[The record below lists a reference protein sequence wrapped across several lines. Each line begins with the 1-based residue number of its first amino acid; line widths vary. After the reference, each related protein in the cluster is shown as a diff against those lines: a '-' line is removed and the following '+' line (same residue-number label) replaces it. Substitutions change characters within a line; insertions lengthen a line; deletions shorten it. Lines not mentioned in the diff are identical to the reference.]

1 MTRKL
6 YLTTSRPVT
15 GIFESSVTS
24 ALTLIK
30 PTERFGIVS
39 TGVVWEDLLSTAVRN
54 FLGTSTTSNR
64 FAGVQT
70 TSLSAAELH
79 HSPPELVRQRLRDAT
94 KRLVLQHQQDGL
106 GEVGAICL
114 GCAGMSGMDAI
125 VRESCIETLGAERGG
140 RVWIVDGVV
149 AGVSALEGALRS
161 MGR

>member
-1 MTRKL
+1 
-6 YLTTSRPVT
+6 VT

-39 TGVVWEDLLSTAVRN
+39 TGIVWEGLLSTAVKN
-54 FLGTSTTSNR
+54 FLGTATTSDR

-79 HSPPELVRQRLRDAT
+79 FSPADVVRHRLKEAI

-114 GCAGMSGMDAI
+114 GCAGMSGMDEI
-125 VRESCIETLGAERGG
+125 VRESCIETLGPERGS

-149 AGVSALEGALRS
+149 AGVNALEGALRS
-161 MGR
+161 MGK